1 MVKFFINPGHGGKDP
16 GKVSANGLKESE
28 ICANIAEILAKRM
41 KLNGYQFKVY
51 QQKDSLYDVSKES
64 NKYGAD
70 IFISIHCNSAVD
82 PKANGTETWYYKYS
96 IKGEQIAKVMQE
108 ELIRHLGLRDRGIK
122 SNETFHVLK
131 RTNACA
137 ILIETAFL
145 SNPKEEKFLKENQE
159 KIANAI
165 WEGIKKIK
173 DM

>member
-1 MVKFFINPGHGGKDP
+1 MKFFINPGHGGSDP
-16 GKVSANGLKESE
+16 GAVSKNGLKESE
-28 ICANIAEILAKRM
+28 VCKNIAEILAKRM

-51 QQKDSLYDVSKES
+51 QQKESLYEVSKES

-70 IFISIHCNSAVD
+70 VFISIHCNSASD
-82 PKANGTETWYYKYS
+82 TKANGTETWYYKYS
-96 IKGEQIAKVMQE
+96 IQGGKIAKVMQE
-108 ELIRHLGLRDRGIK
+108 ELIKNLGLRDRGIK
-122 SNETFHVLK
+122 PSESLHVLK

-145 SNPKEEKFLKENQE
+145 SNSKEEKFLKENQE

-165 WEGIKKIK
+165 WEGIKRIK

>member
-1 MVKFFINPGHGGKDP
+1 MKFFINPGHGGKDP
-16 GKVSANGLKESE
+16 GTVSTNGLKESE
-28 ICANIAEILAKRM
+28 ICANIAEILARRM

-51 QQKDSLYDVSKES
+51 QQKNSLSEVSKES

-70 IFISIHCNSAVD
+70 VLISIHCNSATK
-82 PKANGTETWYYKYS
+82 PSANGTETWYYKYS
-96 IKGEQIAKVMQE
+96 IKGGQIAKVMQE

-131 RTNACA
+131 RSNACA

>member
-1 MVKFFINPGHGGKDP
+1 
-16 GKVSANGLKESE
+16 
-28 ICANIAEILAKRM
+28 M

-51 QQKDSLYDVSKES
+51 QQKDSLYDISKES

-96 IKGEQIAKVMQE
+96 IKGGQIAKVMQE

-131 RTNACA
+131 EPMHVR
-137 ILIETAFL
+137 F
-145 SNPKEEKFLKENQE
+145 
-159 KIANAI
+159 
-165 WEGIKKIK
+165 
-173 DM
+173 

>member
-1 MVKFFINPGHGGKDP
+1 M
-16 GKVSANGLKESE
+16 
-28 ICANIAEILAKRM
+28 
-41 KLNGYQFKVY
+41 
-51 QQKDSLYDVSKES
+51 
-64 NKYGAD
+64 
-70 IFISIHCNSAVD
+70 D

-96 IKGEQIAKVMQE
+96 IKGGQIAKVMQE

-122 SNETFHVLK
+122 SNKTFHVLK